1 MIVLDASV
9 LIAYLDESDA
19 HHVQALKVLSTTE
32 RYRIH
37 TLTLAEVLVRPTQA
51 GRAVELIDKITA
63 IGIRELERVP
73 DEARQLADMRVSTPL
88 KTPDCCVLMAATA
101 HAASL
106 ASFDERLR
114 DVARSRGL
122 HVLP

>member
-9 LIAYLDESDA
+9 LIAYLDESDV
-19 HHVQALKVLSTTE
+19 HHVQVLKVLSTTE

-37 TLTLAEVLVRPTQA
+37 TLTLAEVLVRPTQE

-63 IGIRELERVP
+63 IGIGELERVP

-88 KTPDCCVLMAATA
+88 KMPDCCVLMAATA
-101 HAASL
+101 RAASL

>member
-9 LIAYLDESDA
+9 LIAYLDESDV
-19 HHVQALKVLSTTE
+19 HHVQALTVLSTTE

-37 TLTLAEVLVRPTQA
+37 TLTLAEVLVRPTRE
-51 GRAVELIDKITA
+51 GRAAELINKVTA
-63 IGIRELERVP
+63 IGIGELERAP
-73 DEARQLADMRVSTPL
+73 DEARQLADMRASTPL
-88 KTPDCCVLMAATA
+88 KMPDCCVLMAATA

-114 DVARSRGL
+114 DVARRRGL

>member
-9 LIAYLDESDA
+9 LIAYLDKTDI
-19 HHVQALKVLSTTE
+19 HHVQALNVLSTTE

-37 TLTLAEVLVRPTQA
+37 TLTLAEVLVRPTRD
-51 GRAVELIDKITA
+51 GRAGEVIEKVEA
-63 IGIRELERVP
+63 VGIRELDRVQ
-73 DEARQLADMRVSTPL
+73 DEARRVADLCVATPL
-88 KTPDCCVLMAATA
+88 KMPDCCVLMAADA

-106 ASFDERLR
+106 ASFDVRLR

-122 HVLP
+122 HVIP

>member
-1 MIVLDASV
+1 MIILDASV
-9 LIAYLDESDA
+9 LIAYLDKTDI
-19 HHVQALKVLSTTE
+19 HHVQALNVLSTME

-37 TLTLAEVLVRPTQA
+37 TLTLAEVLVRPTRD
-51 GRAVELIDKITA
+51 GRAAEVIEKVEA
-63 IGIRELERVP
+63 VGIRELDRVP
-73 DEARQLADMRVSTPL
+73 DEARRTADLRVATPL
-88 KTPDCCVLMAATA
+88 KMPDCCVLMAATA

>member
-1 MIVLDASV
+1 MIILDASV
-9 LIAYLDESDA
+9 LIAYLDKADV

-32 RYRIH
+32 QYRIH
-37 TLTLAEVLVRPTQA
+37 TLTLAELLVRPA
-51 GRAVELIDKITA
+51 REGRAAELIDKVAA
-63 IGIRELERVP
+63 IGIGELERVP
-73 DEARQLADMRVSTPL
+73 DEAQLLADLRVSTPL
-88 KTPDCCVLMAATA
+88 KMPDCCVLMAATA
-101 HAASL
+101 HTASL

>member
-73 DEARQLADMRVSTPL
+73 DEARQLADIRVSTPL
-88 KTPDCCVLMAATA
+88 KMPDCCVLMAATA

>member
-9 LIAYLDESDA
+9 LIAYLDESDV

-32 RYRIH
+32 QYRIH
-37 TLTLAEVLVRPTQA
+37 TLTLAEVLVRPTRE

-63 IGIRELERVP
+63 IGIGELERVP
-73 DEARQLADMRVSTPL
+73 DEARQLADMRVSTAL
-88 KTPDCCVLMAATA
+88 KMPDCCVLMAATA
-101 HAASL
+101 HAGSL